1 MLIDPIEARKGV
13 GRKMAYYGNL
23 ALMPHKKPEETN
35 ERSRARENAPRR
47 RPLPIGEKLLYLFTL
62 ALCAVVAGFIVYR
75 YAEIYQMNRQIQ
87 EINRQYEQKAEQLKE
102 LQREA
107 ERLSDPKRI
116 IDEAKNKLGMVQ
128 LDPSRSITIVDR
140 GGAVAYARN

>member
-1 MLIDPIEARKGV
+1 
-13 GRKMAYYGNL
+13 MAYYGNL
-23 ALMPHKKPEETN
+23 ALQPQKKTEQSPQPAGG
-35 ERSRARENAPRR
+35 RKKVVRR
-47 RPLPIGEKLLYLFTL
+47 RQLPIGEKLLYLFTVMI
-62 ALCAVVAGFIVYR
+62 CAVVAGLIVYR

-87 EINRQYEQKAEQLKE
+87 EINRQYEQTAGQLKE

-128 LDPSRSITIVDR
+128 LDPSSGITIVDDD
-140 GGAVAYARN
+140 AMAMNSEN